1 MKKWGSLQ
9 DLVILH
15 KTFMDL
21 WHEETQS
28 KYFTVLVLL
37 AEMNTPPVFSY
48 IENQKWRMYNYLN

>member
-37 AEMNTPPVFSY
+37 AEMNTPPVFS
-48 IENQKWRMYNYLN
+48 